1 MSPNPLNNDYKKFL
15 MAAIGGFAAI
25 LGVTLILAWW
35 PDVVSLFRGGVGII
49 LAVGGLLAIY
59 SLNLK

>member
-1 MSPNPLNNDYKKFL
+1 

-35 PDVVSLFRGGVGII
+35 PDVVSLFRGGVGIV